1 MFITADA
8 IRDIVIALTSM
19 FIIITI
25 IIIIATDF
33 ADKTRPCSPLISWR

>member
-19 FIIITI
+19 FIII

-33 ADKTRPCSPLISWR
+33 ADKTRPCSPLIPWR